1 MSTIQKGAILRKCL
15 NTFVPHCSYILVI
28 SQTEIVRRSRFI
40 DQQFD
45 NNDGVM
51 ASKGFTMGF
60 LALTT

>member
-28 SQTEIVRRSRFI
+28 SQTEIVRRSRF
-40 DQQFD
+40 D
-45 NNDGVM
+45 NNDSVM
-51 ASKGFTMGF
+51 AGKGFTMGL